1 MKYALV
7 LLCVFGSLLGLF
19 VGGCA
24 TVMAFSEVGGLTSK
38 LDALLLSLMIGL
50 PALLIMLVNVAII
63 EALRRGQTKH
73 RGPFLALAILD
84 LLVAWVVMSIGN
96 GADPT
101 PGLLLAVPLG
111 LKGVL
116 TFMLF
121 RRGKPPQAPADAPS
135 QSSSPPS

>member
-24 TVMAFSEVGGLTSK
+24 TVMAFTELFDASG
-38 LDALLLSLMIGL
+38 LDAFLISLAIGL

-63 EALRRGQTKH
+63 EALRRGRTER

-84 LLVAWVVMSIGN
+84 LLMAYVVMSIGN
-96 GADPT
+96 SADPM

-121 RRGKPPQAPADAPS
+121 RKGKQQPAPVDGQT
-135 QSSSPPS
+135 QSSGPPS

>member
-19 VGGCA
+19 VGGCS
-24 TVMAFSEVGGLTSK
+24 TVVALFGAYKTSE
-38 LDALLLSLMIGL
+38 LDAFLIGLAIGL

-63 EALRRGQTKH
+63 EALRRGQTKQ
-73 RGPFLALAILD
+73 RGPFVALAILD
-84 LLVAWVVMSIGN
+84 LLMAWVVMSIGN
-96 GADPT
+96 GADPM

-121 RRGKPPQAPADAPS
+121 RGGKQPQAPVDGQAPS
-135 QSSSPPS
+135 SGPPS

>member
-24 TVMAFSEVGGLTSK
+24 TVMAFTELFDASG
-38 LDALLLSLMIGL
+38 LDAFLISLAIGL

-84 LLVAWVVMSIGN
+84 LLMAYLVMSIGN
-96 GADPT
+96 SVDPT
-101 PGLLLAVPLG
+101 PNLLLAVPLG

-121 RRGKPPQAPADAPS
+121 RRGKPPHAPVDAPS

>member
-24 TVMAFSEVGGLTSK
+24 TVVALFGAYKTSE
-38 LDALLLSLMIGL
+38 LDAFLIGLAIGL

-63 EALRRGQTKH
+63 EALRRGQTKQ
-73 RGPFLALAILD
+73 RGPFVALAILD
-84 LLVAWVVMSIGN
+84 LLMAWVVMSIGN
-96 GADPT
+96 GADPM
-101 PGLLLAVPLG
+101 PGLLLAIPLG

-121 RRGKPPQAPADAPS
+121 RGGKPPQAPVDGRAPS
-135 QSSSPPS
+135 SGPPS

>member
-24 TVMAFSEVGGLTSK
+24 TVMAFTELFDASG
-38 LDALLLSLMIGL
+38 LDAFLISLAIGL

-84 LLVAWVVMSIGN
+84 LLMAYLVMSIGN
-96 GADPT
+96 GADPP

-135 QSSSPPS
+135 QSSGPLS

>member
-19 VGGCA
+19 VGGCS
-24 TVMAFSEVGGLTSK
+24 TVVALFGAYKTSE
-38 LDALLLSLMIGL
+38 LDAFLIGLAIGL

-63 EALRRGQTKH
+63 EALRRGQTKQ
-73 RGPFLALAILD
+73 RGPFVALAILD
-84 LLVAWVVMSIGN
+84 LLMAWVVMSIGN
-96 GADPT
+96 GADPM
-101 PGLLLAVPLG
+101 PGLLLAIPLG

-121 RRGKPPQAPADAPS
+121 RGGKPPQAPVDGRAPS
-135 QSSSPPS
+135 GGPPS